1 MKTHYKKL
9 KNPNYI
15 GSWDLTDKNG
25 IVSDLVVK
33 ITDVKKDMVFD
44 GKGGQDE
51 CVVINLENY
60 KPLIAN
66 STNLKTI
73 ASLYGNFIE
82 DWQGQSIKLTVKRIK
97 AFGEFHEAIR
107 VVKEKVTTL
116 VKPEFTPKSPT
127 WNDAKT
133 ALKNGSITLE
143 QLLTKYTISDE
154 NRKAIQN

>member
-1 MKTHYKKL
+1 MKRLSDSKSLSLFDKVINKKL
-9 KNPNYI
+9 
-15 GSWDLTDKNG
+15 SVSEAARQLG
-25 IVSDLVVK
+25 ITRKTVYK
-33 ITDVKKDMVFD
+33 Y
-44 GKGGQDE
+44 
-51 CVVINLENY
+51 LENY

-116 VKPEFTPKSPT
+116 DKPEFTPKSPT

-154 NRKAIQN
+154 NRKVIQN